1 MAVQL
6 SRVGCVAIWHASKIY
21 ALIMYKSSDDDV
33 ESLFGAT
40 PQHPKWVVYGLTNEH
55 GRVLLDLFNTLNYAQ
70 KFLAEK
76 ADELRLVKVTE
87 SVAVRHGIT
96 ILVHPV
102 ASGHKHVKI
111 RLTVI
116 PAMRQS
122 TITIPQPL
130 EFEEAATMI
139 GQITEKLNRP
149 EGSLFTRS
157 GAARD
162 MSASETPQDAA
173 EPVEMTS

>member
-40 PQHPKWVVYGLTNEH
+40 PQQPRWVVYALTNEH
-55 GRVLLDLFNTLNYAQ
+55 GRVLLGLFDTIDDAQ
-70 KFLAEK
+70 RFLAEK
-76 ADELRLVKVTE
+76 ADELRLLKVAE
-87 SVAVRHGIT
+87 RVAVRHGIT
-96 ILVHPV
+96 ILVQLV

-149 EGSLFTRS
+149 AGSLSTRS